1 MLFRSG
7 EHLTRSATSLADSL
21 RDLAKLPMAK
31 SAKGTMPEIN
41 SELTVIEGEDNVYTL
56 DKQED
61 LVQEDETK
69 TPEQLFVDALMG
81 RRKL

>member
-1 MLFRSG
+1 
-7 EHLTRSATSLADSL
+7 
-21 RDLAKLPMAK
+21 
-31 SAKGTMPEIN
+31 MPEIN

-61 LVQEDETK
+61 LVQEDDTK

>member
-1 MLFRSG
+1 
-7 EHLTRSATSLADSL
+7 
-21 RDLAKLPMAK
+21 MAK
-31 SAKGTMPEIN
+31 SAKGPMPEIN

-61 LVQEDETK
+61 IIEEDQEK